1 MKGRLNADIRIRDRE
16 NRVLLQLIVH
26 SSGVMPGL
34 GFVVGMLGRGS
45 LAHHVS
51 RGLTPISCYWDV

>member
-1 MKGRLNADIRIRDRE
+1 MEVRLNADVQIRDRE

-34 GFVVGMLGRGS
+34 G
-45 LAHHVS
+45 
-51 RGLTPISCYWDV
+51 